1 MNFKNYLR
9 ALFYAIRPFENAQ
22 HFAMT
27 AAGFIFGCYY
37 VGICIIDM
45 KTLFGAAA
53 VFSFLSQVLSYNNY
67 ATFESDLK
75 DPSKKF
81 EKKFS
86 GINVSFLFYLSAFFF
101 ILTVVFSLL
110 TGYLPAIIFIL
121 LMIFWALYTHPVVML
136 KKGRFVPYIL
146 DMITMPFLCFYGSY
160 LAGQTTFHAFMFSI
174 FFGLTEIAG
183 HINHITMDHDTDL
196 QTGVRTLAVRMGP
209 KFTFALSMIFFAAAA
224 FYFLFLS
231 ILGLFPL
238 YIGVL
243 FIPAFLIQA
252 AAALKMV
259 KSGFDSRVPVKFRT
273 LYRLLYLIASIAVA
287 VFLMTRI
294 ERFIFRV

>member
-1 MNFKNYLR
+1 MNIKNYMR
-9 ALFYAIRPFENAQ
+9 ALFYSIRPFENAQ

-27 AAGFIFGCYY
+27 AAGFVFGCYY
-37 VGICIIDM
+37 IGICVIDL
-45 KTLFGAAA
+45 KAIFGAAA

-67 ATFESDLK
+67 ATFDSDLK

-86 GINVSFLFYLSAFFF
+86 GINVSFLFYVSAFFF
-101 ILTVVFSLL
+101 ILTVIFSLL

-121 LMIFWALYTHPVVML
+121 LMIFWGLYTHPVIML

-160 LAGQTTFHAFMFSI
+160 LTGQTTLQALMFSV

-183 HINHITMDHDTDL
+183 HINHITMDHDTDME
-196 QTGVRTLAVRMGP
+196 TGVKTLAVRMGP
-209 KFTFALSMIFFAAAA
+209 RFTFTLSMIFFAASA
-224 FYFLFLS
+224 FYFLLLS
-231 ILGLFPL
+231 IMGLFPI

-243 FIPAFLIQA
+243 FMPALLIQA

-259 KSGFDSRVPVKFRT
+259 KGGFDSRVPVKFRT
-273 LYRLLYLIASIAVA
+273 LYRFLYLIASAVVA
-287 VFLMTRI
+287 VFLISRI
-294 ERFIFRV
+294 ERFMFRI